1 MPEFSYRA
9 VNNLG
14 KWVTGT
20 LNGESVIGVQQSL
33 KNDGLLAVDI
43 KPVRRGVATLTPPAS
58 PTTPHA
64 ATMSFVKFKKR
75 INGEALYHFC
85 RQLAVIL
92 RSGVNLIKGLEIM
105 AQQTKDKRMRA
116 EVERIYQDVQ
126 TGMTIAES
134 MGDRRSHIP
143 ELLSGMVSTGEASG
157 TLDQVLHSMA
167 EFYEKEHRVN
177 QKIKAASIYPT
188 VMAVMSMGLI
198 AFFFNFLLPQ
208 MVTMIT
214 SSGGQLPMLTRIVMG
229 ISEYTTKYFI
239 IFLAVSIGSVLFLH
253 QYFKTSAGR
262 MNRDKFL
269 LRIPL
274 LGKTLRAVTT
284 MRFSSTAHILIR
296 SGLPL
301 LQGLDYI
308 KKNVD
313 NALAEKAIDYTIE
326 GLQRGE
332 TLASNLQKANY
343 FDVMA
348 IQMISI
354 GEETGEL
361 EKLLEEMAEFYEQE
375 SNAGFTKLLALAE
388 PAMLVV
394 IGSIVS
400 IIIISVMLP
409 MMDMFS
415 NIKR

>member
-1 MPEFSYRA
+1 MPEFNYRA
-9 VNNLG
+9 VNTWG

-20 LNGESVIGVQQSL
+20 LKGENLMAVRQSL
-33 KNDGLLAVDI
+33 KNEGLLPVEI
-43 KPVRRGVATLTPPAS
+43 KPASGGAATVASPAS
-58 PTTPHA
+58 PITPMA
-64 ATMSFVKFKKR
+64 AASPVINFKRK
-75 INGEALYHFC
+75 ISGEALHHFC

-105 AQQTKDKRMRA
+105 ARQTKDKRLRA

-126 TGMTIAES
+126 TGLTIAEA
-134 MGDRRSHIP
+134 MGDRRSLIP
-143 ELLSGMVSTGEASG
+143 ELLAGMVATGEASG
-157 TLDQVLHSMA
+157 TLDQVLRSMA
-167 EFYEKEHRVN
+167 EFYEKDHRIK
-177 QKIKAASIYPT
+177 QKIKAASIYPI
-188 VMAVMSMGLI
+188 VMAVMAMGLI

-208 MVTMIT
+208 MVTMINA
-214 SSGGQLPMLTRIVMG
+214 SGGKLPLLTRIVIG
-229 ISEYTTKYFI
+229 ISEYTTKYYL
-239 IFLAVSIGSVLFLH
+239 IFLAISIGSVLFLH
-253 QYFKTSAGR
+253 QYFKTPVGR
-262 MNRDKFL
+262 MTRDMFL
-269 LRIPL
+269 LRIPM
-274 LGKTLRAVTT
+274 LGKTLRDVTT
-284 MRFSSTAHILIR
+284 MRFASTAHILIR

-313 NALAEKAIDYTIE
+313 NALAGKALDYAIE
-326 GLQRGE
+326 GLQMGE

-343 FDVMA
+343 FDVLA

-361 EKLLEEMAEFYEQE
+361 EKILEEMAEFYEQE
-375 SNAGFTKLLALAE
+375 SNAGFTKLLAVAE
-388 PAMLVV
+388 PAMLVI

-400 IIIISVMLP
+400 VIIISVMLP